1 MKKLPFTIIHKN
13 TNVDFFFD
21 LHKETKSS
29 KQVGEISEELINI
42 IDKFIKK
49 NPTTS
54 DGDLFQ
60 ALALLIATRVY
71 ISPFDNEKIFQN
83 TFLLYRCWGWFF
95 KLLFSFL
102 LMGNNLGN

>member
-21 LHKETKSS
+21 LHKETKCS

-42 IDKFIKK
+42 VDKFIKK

-71 ISPFDNEKIFQN
+71 ISPFENRKILN
-83 TFLLYRCWGWFF
+83 M
-95 KLLFSFL
+95 LFTMTEEGLSNIAL
-102 LMGNNLGN
+102 GKKSKIGNS

>member
-29 KQVGEISEELINI
+29 EQVGEISEELINI

-71 ISPFDNEKIFQN
+71 ISPFDNEKILDMLVKMAKDGISN
-83 TFLLYRCWGWFF
+83 IDSGKISRI
-95 KLLFSFL
+95 
-102 LMGNNLGN
+102 GNS